1 MSTDAAVQPSLFD
14 DLHDPVTGTRK
25 AAPVTAG
32 QQMGTAGSVSSS
44 TVPTPV
50 AAGGLPGKP
59 TTVRAGGRAGT
70 RPVPVPGAARSRRVF
85 SATAE
90 EWGRRQA
97 LAAPVW
103 SREKRRRVAALLGLV
118 LADDRGG

>member
-1 MSTDAAVQPSLFD
+1 M
-14 DLHDPVTGTRK
+14 
-25 AAPVTAG
+25 
-32 QQMGTAGSVSSS
+32 
-44 TVPTPV
+44 
-50 AAGGLPGKP
+50 
-59 TTVRAGGRAGT
+59 
-70 RPVPVPGAARSRRVF
+70 F
-85 SATAE
+85 SDSAE